1 MWDKKLWL
9 IAGLWGALVWLG
21 GGHGLMGEWAEDAAG
36 PGGSAVLA
44 EHRLEACATGRRVWQ
59 ARGVG
64 TPKLGGNTGRKP
76 VPPGGSRGWSGGM
89 GRMGRMGRM
98 GPIEAE
104 SESRVIGKL
113 RATSCEPGRKRRKR
127 VEATAP
133 GSLFSRVTHHASR
146 VIGKLRATSCELR
159 ARREEAPGCKPQ
171 ASSPKLSPSVS
182 PSDDSCYRPRHS
194 CHASRV
200 TRQEEG
206 DGARAGGG
214 PTGASAPFRQGRN
227 RRKWGERAGVPPF
240 FLKRGEL
247 GVREGLMERG
257 EDMRHASRVMKRGA
271 AGGPKGRGSSGT
283 GKKERDRDRW
293 VGA

>member
-9 IAGLWGALVWLG
+9 IVGLWGALVWLG

-64 TPKLGGNTGRKP
+64 TPKLGGNTGWKP

-146 VIGKLRATSCELR
+146 VIGKLRATSCE
-159 ARREEAPGCKPQ
+159 PGERKLQ
-171 ASSPKLSPSVS
+171 AASPKLQAQSSAPRS
-182 PSDDSCYRPRHS
+182 RPRTIRATV
-194 CHASRV
+194 HATPV

-283 GKKERDRDRW
+283 GKKERDRDRGRDRDRW
-293 VGA
+293 VWA